1 MQRFAPKRDYFF
13 LIGSVI
19 AIILAGVLML
29 LFQEQQ
35 LVFLVVIFMAIIT
48 AVFSLYPL
56 RVKGYELREDRIV
69 VLGTNIEVPYNSIT
83 DARYG
88 WIKARYKTAA
98 TMISR
103 GQWGA
108 KKNIS
113 AVSCLMGPNRVYVV
127 TDKFQYL
134 MTPVDGETFVKE
146 LKKILGKTQPE

>member
-1 MQRFAPKRDYFF
+1 MQRFAPKRDYVF
-13 LIGSVI
+13 LTGSI
-19 AIILAGVLML
+19 IMIILAGLFML
-29 LFQEQQ
+29 LFPAQQ
-35 LVFLVVIFMAIIT
+35 LVFLIVIFMAIVI

-69 VLGTNIEVPYNSIT
+69 VLGTNIEVPYNEIT
-83 DARYG
+83 DAKYG

-98 TMISR
+98 NMISR
-103 GQWGA
+103 GQWSA

-113 AVSCLMGPNRVYVV
+113 AISCLMGPNRVYVV

-146 LKKILGKTQPE
+146 LNKMLGKTQPE